1 MAENQ
6 NDSQDREL
14 EPTERRIQRAREQGQ
29 LPQSR
34 DITTFALLLGFIIF
48 LLTAG
53 PYLMRQLVIMMQSG
67 LQFSKP
73 ITLIDHIAEWTSGAF
88 LIVLFICGVVLLII
102 WLISIFA
109 PLFLVN
115 FKAYFALQFNLE
127 RLDVFA
133 GFARMFSVIV
143 LLEVVKN
150 IFKTIL
156 ILGISFAYLYGL
168 FTFLRSIV
176 DLDFNLA
183 LENTTTFILNGFAL
197 LMAPLLVI
205 AIGDAFLQL
214 FNFNKQIKMSP
225 EEMKQELKESEGSP
239 ELKARLRQRQR
250 QIASSRM
257 MSAIE
262 RADVVLANPEHYAVA
277 IRYDPERMSAPII
290 LAKGADALALR
301 IREVATEHNVPIA
314 QIPPLARY
322 LFNQLDIGESI
333 PAPLFEAI
341 AMVLAWAYEV
351 KDVGF
356 NKDLPDIQFTPELLK
371 PGRALL

>member
-34 DITTFALLLGFIIF
+34 DITTFALFLGFIIF

-133 GFARMFSVIV
+133 GFARMFSVTV

-183 LENTTTFILNGFAL
+183 LENTTAFILNGFAL
-197 LMAPLLVI
+197 LMAPLLAI
-205 AIGDAFLQL
+205 AIADAFLQL

-239 ELKARLRQRQR
+239 ELKARMRQRQR

-277 IRYDPERMSAPII
+277 IRYDPDRMSAPII

>member
-133 GFARMFSVIV
+133 GFARMFSVTV

-183 LENTTTFILNGFAL
+183 LENTTAFILNGFAL

-205 AIGDAFLQL
+205 AIADAFLQL

-239 ELKARLRQRQR
+239 ELKARMRQRQR

-277 IRYDPERMSAPII
+277 IRYDPDRMSAPII

>member
-88 LIVLFICGVVLLII
+88 LFVLFICGVVLLII

-133 GFARMFSVIV
+133 GFARMFSVTV

-183 LENTTTFILNGFAL
+183 LENTTVFILNGFAL
-197 LMAPLLVI
+197 LMAPLLAI

-239 ELKARLRQRQR
+239 ELKARMRQRQR

-277 IRYDPERMSAPII
+277 IRYDPDRMSAPII

>member
-1 MAENQ
+1 LAENQ
-6 NDSQDREL
+6 DDSQDREL

-53 PYLMRQLVIMMQSG
+53 PLLIRQLVIMMQSG

-73 ITLIDHIAEWTSGAF
+73 ITLIDHISEWTSGAF
-88 LIVLFICGVVLLII
+88 LAVLLIFGVVLLII

-127 RLDVFA
+127 RLDIFA
-133 GFARMFSVIV
+133 GFARMFSVTV
-143 LLEVVKN
+143 LLEMAKN

-168 FTFLRSIV
+168 FSFLRSIV

-183 LENTTTFILNGFAL
+183 LENTTTFILNGFVL
-197 LMAPLLVI
+197 LMMPLLAI

-214 FNFNKQIKMSP
+214 FNFRKQIKMSP

-239 ELKARLRQRQR
+239 ELKARMRQRQR

-290 LAKGADALALR
+290 LAKGSDALALR
-301 IREVATEHNVPIA
+301 IREVATEHKIPIA
-314 QIPPLARY
+314 QIPALARY

-351 KDVGF
+351 KDIGF
-356 NKDLPDIQFTPELLK
+356 NKDLPDIQFIPELLK
-371 PGRALL
+371 PGRALI

>member
-6 NDSQDREL
+6 DDSQDREL

-133 GFARMFSVIV
+133 GFARMFSVTV

-183 LENTTTFILNGFAL
+183 LENTTAFILNGFAL

-239 ELKARLRQRQR
+239 ELKARMRQRQR

-277 IRYDPERMSAPII
+277 IRYDPDRMSAPII